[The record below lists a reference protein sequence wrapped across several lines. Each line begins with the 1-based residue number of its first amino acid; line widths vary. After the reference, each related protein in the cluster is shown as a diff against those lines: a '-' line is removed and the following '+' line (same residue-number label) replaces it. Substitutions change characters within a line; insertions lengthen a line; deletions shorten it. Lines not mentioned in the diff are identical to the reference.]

1 MTTKYENGLVVGEWS
16 LAPCCVFGGW
26 SWGQVRWVR
35 RESGWEDQWE
45 PSGDATVYPTR
56 EAALEASA
64 RQADVRDV
72 VEHRDQHDQDEDHRH
87 D

>member
-45 PSGDATVYPTR
+45 PSDDATVYPTR
-56 EAALEASA
+56 EAALEAV
-64 RQADVRDV
+64 QAAQQP
-72 VEHRDQHDQDEDHRH
+72 EHQQDDQHEAEDAA
-87 D
+87 